1 MAHAPRPGAPHRGTI
16 AGLARRGH
24 LHDLDVDGRRNAMA
38 SGAASTNTPPP
49 GRRVTVRHVVRLAVV
64 PSLVGR
70 GRNRAQPP
78 RSDAADCWPHL
89 RGPPRACRP
98 ALPLQGCTRSP
109 LPLTACPPVLD
120 GHGLRDLLPLCRC
133 DRGHRTGRAP
143 AASSR
148 PAGCARGCRAGP
160 GCAVPGGSRQGR
172 RAPRRPQ
179 GCMAALALESS
190 RRSDGTSVP
199 AARGGPSSPSR
210 PHLGGARRQE
220 AGGRSLSA
228 AATCHIDLPNSPT
241 QARHA
246 AGRSTPP
253 ARRLRA
259 HPQLVRQLPR
269 RRVARHRW
277 STGAPRAC
285 RDPTGSSP
293 R

>member
-1 MAHAPRPGAPHRGTI
+1 VAHAPRPGAPHRGTI

-70 GRNRAQPP
+70 GRNRAHPP

-160 GCAVPGGSRQGR
+160 GCAVPGGSRQPRGKADGR
-172 RAPRRPQ
+172 RAVPRGAWR
-179 GCMAALALESS
+179 LW
-190 RRSDGTSVP
+190 
-199 AARGGPSSPSR
+199 PSR
-210 PHLGGARRQE
+210 AVGGAM
-220 AGGRSLSA
+220 GRA
-228 AATCHIDLPNSPT
+228 F
-241 QARHA
+241 
-246 AGRSTPP
+246 
-253 ARRLRA
+253 
-259 HPQLVRQLPR
+259 R
-269 RRVARHRW
+269 RRVAGRRPPH
-277 STGAPRAC
+277 
-285 RDPTGSSP
+285 DPTSAALADRKPVGG